1 MTMRRCIIKFQIT
14 FLLAMFLVACSSGGD
29 SSESPKDSPKTP
41 TTGDITVTKSGDT
54 ATPQS
59 PAKSEAGSPATVTL
73 SQKASYNDPD
83 GSVYTCEPKAIV
95 TLNTSE
101 QQVKAKSLAELTT
114 IQQNISQTQQG
125 QNPVTHQTT
134 QTFTLGGQ
142 KLTFDLSHQVYTY
155 TTSTKQQV
163 EMPYLKLS
171 AAKNGEAKA
180 ETRSASS
187 AEIAVTGIR
196 LVPIATRGSY
206 TTEQAY
212 EVHVS
217 FTVDATAM
225 NATTSQSQTLC
236 FEASYNAIVETTT
249 EYADPQ
255 TTFSYT
261 LYTQGTS
268 STKSPFTM
276 KDKTQQMT
284 VGWDQVAQYTYFSLD
299 ELATKVVTREP
310 KAKVT
315 LTLEQDTIYAE
326 DVKTVTTA
334 ESQLST
340 SGSNPAVTT
349 GKQVFDIGGQK
360 LTIDYSYEAYPNVTV
375 EGTEVPVPYL
385 MLEAP
390 EVVEVTAVEIV
401 QANAVKRRLAG
412 KEYTIPE
419 GQTRADPSSDIS
431 NFQGDTVYYEVTAR
445 ICQSLKGVNTPET
458 VSETVEY
465 IVKYTAAVEVK
476 LISTIYEKGYKW
488 VEAHDNLPWMSYYQ
502 VYRTRTYSTGETE
515 TDTFT
520 YPYGHMAAATAS
532 AYGRF
537 VAGTSDQDYEYRFD
551 DGTCFLYHKGIPD
564 SQNDNFIK
572 IFYYKT
578 GVYDLGKIIADGFDT
593 VTDTWNSRG
602 DLSDYTSPIYGYQEK
617 PLHYNPENPIEGWY
631 SNRISMI
638 ESGIIIYPSHGT
650 LKQYDAE
657 ALFYDCILYLDNQLI
672 DFSDYRMTYNFD
684 FREENTTLTDGTPAK
699 VFTRECKAKYLGKDF
714 YGAAIDTVYQLK

>member
-14 FLLAMFLVACSSGGD
+14 FLLAMFLVACSSGD
-29 SSESPKDSPKTP
+29 VSSESPKTP
-41 TTGDITVTKSGDT
+41 PTGNITVSKSGDT
-54 ATPQS
+54 ATPQN

-142 KLTFDLSHQVYTY
+142 TLTFDLSHQVYTY

-180 ETRSASS
+180 ETRSASN
-187 AEIAVTGIR
+187 AEIAVTGIT

-225 NATTSQSQTLC
+225 NATTPQSQTLC

-255 TTFSYT
+255 ATFSYT
-261 LYTQGTS
+261 LYTQGTA

-284 VGWDQVAQYTYFSLD
+284 VEWDQVAQYTYFSLD

-315 LTLEQDTIYAE
+315 LTIEQDTINAE
-326 DVKTVTTA
+326 DVEALKKVTTA

-340 SGSNPAVTT
+340 SGSDPAVTT

-360 LTIDYSYEAYPNVTV
+360 LTLDYSYEACPYVTV
-375 EGTEVPVPYL
+375 EGTEVPMPYL
-385 MLEAP
+385 MFEAP
-390 EVVEVTAVEIV
+390 EVVEVKVTETS
-401 QANAVKRRLAG
+401 QASAAKRHLAG

-419 GQTRADPSSDIS
+419 GQTRADASSDIS
-431 NFQGDTVYYEVTAR
+431 NFQGNTVYLEVSAR
-445 ICQSLKGVNTPET
+445 IRQSLKSVNTPET

-465 IVKYTAAVEVK
+465 IVKYTAAIESK
-476 LISTIYEKGYKW
+476 LISTTYEKDYVW
-488 VEAHDNLPWMSYYQ
+488 EEAHDNMPLLIYYQ
-502 VYRTRTYSTGETE
+502 IHRIRTYSTGEKE

-520 YPYGHMAAATAS
+520 RPYGGPIAVIHQMTVTGKGG
-532 AYGRF
+532 YGD
-537 VAGTSDQDYEYRFD
+537 SEYIFD
-551 DGTCFLYHKGIPD
+551 DGTKFVYHKEVEDP
-564 SQNDNFIK
+564 QNDSYVKF
-572 IFYYKT
+572 FYYKT
-578 GVYDLGKIIADGFDT
+578 GCPDLNLLSWKVIVESDDWNKRENLSNYRADIGDFRYDINNPTAGWYALLLSISRRVRVAYSDKDYVLRTYAFSYGFYDL
-593 VTDTWNSRG
+593 
-602 DLSDYTSPIYGYQEK
+602 
-617 PLHYNPENPIEGWY
+617 
-631 SNRISMI
+631 
-638 ESGIIIYPSHGT
+638 
-650 LKQYDAE
+650 
-657 ALFYDCILYLDNQLI
+657 ILYIDNQLI
-672 DFSDYRMTYNFD
+672 DFSEYLPTFNKD

-699 VFTRECKAKYLGKDF
+699 VFTHDCKTKYLGKEF
-714 YGAAIDTVYQLK
+714 YSALVDTVYQLK

>member
-14 FLLAMFLVACSSGGD
+14 FLLAMFLVACSSGD
-29 SSESPKDSPKTP
+29 VSSESPKTP
-41 TTGDITVTKSGDT
+41 PTGNITVSKSGDT
-54 ATPQS
+54 ATPQN

-73 SQKASYNDPD
+73 SQKASYDDPD

-180 ETRSASS
+180 ETRSASN
-187 AEIAVTGIR
+187 AEIAVTGIT

-225 NATTSQSQTLC
+225 NATTPQSQTLC

-255 TTFSYT
+255 ATFSYT
-261 LYTQGTS
+261 LYTQGTA

-315 LTLEQDTIYAE
+315 LTIEQDTINAE
-326 DVKTVTTA
+326 DVEALKKVTTA

-340 SGSNPAVTT
+340 SGSDPAVTT

-360 LTIDYSYEAYPNVTV
+360 LTLDYSYEACPYVTV
-375 EGTEVPVPYL
+375 EGTEVPMPYL
-385 MLEAP
+385 MFEAP
-390 EVVEVTAVEIV
+390 EVVEVKVTETS
-401 QANAVKRRLAG
+401 QASAAKRHLAG

-419 GQTRADPSSDIS
+419 GQTRADASSDIS
-431 NFQGDTVYYEVTAR
+431 NFQGNTVYLEVSAR
-445 ICQSLKGVNTPET
+445 IRQSLKGVNTPET

-465 IVKYTAAVEVK
+465 IVKYTAAIESK
-476 LISTIYEKGYKW
+476 LISTTYEKDYVW
-488 VEAHDNLPWMSYYQ
+488 YESHDNMPLMVCYQ
-502 VYRTRTYSTGETE
+502 IHRIRTYSTGEKE

-520 YPYGHMAAATAS
+520 CPYGKMVSLTHMMDNWRGS
-532 AYGRF
+532 Y
-537 VAGTSDQDYEYRFD
+537 DDCEYTYW
-551 DGTCFLYHKGIPD
+551 DGTRVFYHKEISA
-564 SQNDNFIK
+564 SQNDDYTN

-578 GVYDLGKIIADGFDT
+578 GISNFDSFSWK
-593 VTDTWNSRG
+593 VRSDKDTWSDREDLSKYIG
-602 DLSDYTSPIYGYQEK
+602 DLSSA
-617 PLHYNPENPIEGWY
+617 HYNPDNPQEGWY
-631 SNRISMI
+631 ALVIQRGRSVASYYHGSKLRGYSIVISY
-638 ESGIIIYPSHGT
+638 SDR
-650 LKQYDAE
+650 L
-657 ALFYDCILYLDNQLI
+657 LYLDNQII
-672 DFSDYRMTYNFD
+672 DFAEYRATHEFD

-699 VFTRECKAKYLGKDF
+699 VFTHDCKTKYLGKEF
-714 YGAAIDTVYQLK
+714 YSALVDTVYQLK